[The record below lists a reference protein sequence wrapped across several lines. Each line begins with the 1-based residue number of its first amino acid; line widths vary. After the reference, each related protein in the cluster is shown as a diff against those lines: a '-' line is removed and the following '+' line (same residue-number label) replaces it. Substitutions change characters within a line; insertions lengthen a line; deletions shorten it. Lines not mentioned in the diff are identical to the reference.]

1 MAPSADEW
9 LGVCRRA
16 SAGLRTML
24 AEHPT
29 TADRAV
35 YGGRGEGGDRSLV
48 IDLAAEE
55 IIFAELDALH
65 AAGARFAAISEER
78 GAVDYGDP
86 GVLVVIDPIDGS
98 LNAKRRLPA
107 HSFSFAVAEGTTM
120 ADVAF
125 GFVYDFGTNEE
136 WTATRGAGAT
146 LNEQPLDPTVTERRA
161 GDGRLELLGLESA
174 DPRWIA
180 QIVEDLV
187 PLAYRVRAMGS
198 LAITLCQVAGGRLDA
213 MTSLKRSRSV
223 DVAAA
228 QLIVREAGG
237 LVTFPAFDPA
247 LSAPLDLVPHSD
259 VVAARTPE
267 TLSAV
272 VALLTG

>member
-1 MAPSADEW
+1 
-9 LGVCRRA
+9 
-16 SAGLRTML
+16 
-24 AEHPT
+24 
-29 TADRAV
+29 
-35 YGGRGEGGDRSLV
+35 
-48 IDLAAEE
+48 
-55 IIFAELDALH
+55 
-65 AAGARFAAISEER
+65 
-78 GAVDYGDP
+78 
-86 GVLVVIDPIDGS
+86 
-98 LNAKRRLPA
+98 
-107 HSFSFAVAEGTTM
+107 M

-146 LNEQPLDPTVTERRA
+146 LDEQPLDPTVTERRA
-161 GDGRLELLGLESA
+161 GDGRLELA
-174 DPRWIA
+174 RPRVRRPALDRRRSSKTWST
-180 QIVEDLV
+180 
-187 PLAYRVRAMGS
+187 LAYRVRAIGS

-213 MTSLKRSRSV
+213 MASLKRCRSV
-223 DVAAA
+223 DAAAA